1 MDLLPDFDLT
11 RPNTFGLPSRARLG
25 ALLTHAADIE
35 DLARLARAEN
45 LPLHI
50 LGGGSNIVL
59 RPAVPAVVGIMAAK
73 GRDVARRADGTTLVT
88 AQAGEDWSEFVAWT
102 VGQGLSGLENLG
114 GIPGT
119 VGAAPVQ
126 NIGAYGVELADR
138 FESLTVWDLA
148 DSQRRTFTR
157 DDCAF
162 AYRQSRFKQ
171 EVGRYIVLDVT
182 LVLPAQWTPVLSY
195 PPLDKL
201 PPGVNAAEIHQQV
214 LAVRGSKLPDWR
226 VIGNA
231 GSFFHNP
238 IVTPAV
244 ADTIAGVPRFPQ
256 PDGTVKLSAGWLI
269 DSCGLKGTREGN
281 AGIYEKHALVL
292 VNHGGA
298 TYSDISRLATRVRD
312 TVRSRYGVS
321 LTQEPLEL

>member
-1 MDLLPDFDLT
+1 MDLIPGFDLT
-11 RPNTFGLPSRARLG
+11 RHNTLGLPSRAHLG
-25 ALLTHAADIE
+25 ATIAATAEIEELT
-35 DLARLARAEN
+35 RLAASEN

-59 RPAVPAVVGIMAAK
+59 RPEVPAVVGIMAAK
-73 GRDVARRADGTTLVT
+73 GRDITPRADGSVLVT
-88 AQAGEDWSEFVAWT
+88 AQAGEDWSEFVAFT

-138 FESLTVWDLA
+138 FESLTVWDTV
-148 DSQRRTFTR
+148 DRTRRSFTR
-157 DDCAF
+157 NDCSF
-162 AYRQSRFKQ
+162 SYRQSRFKQ
-171 EVGRYIVLDVT
+171 EPGRYIVLDVT
-182 LVLPAQWTPVLSY
+182 LALPARWTPVLSY

-201 PPGVNAAEIHQQV
+201 PPGTNAAEIHQHV
-214 LAVRGSKLPDWR
+214 LAVRASKLPDWR
-226 VIGNA
+226 LIGNA

-238 IVTPAV
+238 IVAPAV
-244 ADTIAGVPRFPQ
+244 ADTIPGVPRFPQ

-269 DSCGLKGTREGN
+269 DSCCLKGTREGK

-298 TYSDISRLATRVRD
+298 TYADISRLATRVRE
-312 TVRSRYGVS
+312 TVHARYGVT

>member
-1 MDLLPDFDLT
+1 MDLIPDFDLT
-11 RPNTFGLPSRARLG
+11 RLNTLGLPSRARLG
-25 ALLTHAADIE
+25 ATISASAEIE

-45 LPLHI
+45 LPLHV

-59 RPAVPAVVGIMAAK
+59 RAEIPAVIGIMATK
-73 GRDVARRADGTTLVT
+73 GRVATRRADGTVLVT
-88 AQAGEDWSEFVAWT
+88 AEAGEDWSEFVAWT
-102 VGQGLSGLENLG
+102 VREGHWGLENMA

-138 FESLTVWDLA
+138 FESLTVWDTV
-148 DSQRRTFTR
+148 DNERRRFSKQ
-157 DDCAF
+157 DCRF
-162 AYRQSRFKQ
+162 SYRQSFFKQ
-171 EVGRYIVLDVT
+171 AGGRYIVLDVT
-182 LVLPAQWTPVLSY
+182 FALPARWTPTLSY

-201 PPGVNAAEIHQQV
+201 APGVGAPEIEAQV
-214 LAVRGSKLPDWR
+214 LAVRRSKLPDWR
-226 VIGNA
+226 VLGNA

-238 IVTPAV
+238 IVSPER
-244 ADTIAGVPRFPQ
+244 ADTIPGVPRYPQ
-256 PDGTVKLSAGWLI
+256 PDGSVKLSAAWLI

-281 AGIYEKHALVL
+281 AGIYANHALII

-298 TYSDISRLATRVRD
+298 TYADVSRLASRVKE
-312 TVRSRYGVS
+312 TVAGRYGVM

>member
-1 MDLLPDFDLT
+1 MDLIPDFDLT
-11 RPNTFGLPSRARLG
+11 RLNTLGLPSRARLG
-25 ALLTHAADIE
+25 AVLTSAADIE
-35 DLARLARAEN
+35 ELSRLAEAEN

-50 LGGGSNIVL
+50 LGGGSNVVL
-59 RPAVPAVVGIMAAK
+59 RPEIPAVVGIMAAK
-73 GRDVARRADGTTLVT
+73 GRAAEARADGTVLVT

-126 NIGAYGVELADR
+126 NIGAYGVEFADR

-148 DSQRRTFTR
+148 DRQRRTFTR

-162 AYRQSRFKQ
+162 SYRQSRFKQ
-171 EVGRYIVLDVT
+171 AAGRYVVLDVT
-182 LVLPAQWTPVLSY
+182 LALPARWTPVLTY

-201 PPGVNAAEIHQQV
+201 PAGTSAAEIHQHV
-214 LAVRGSKLPDWR
+214 LAVRASKLPDWR
-226 VIGNA
+226 MLGNA

-238 IVTPAV
+238 IVTPAI
-244 ADTIAGVPRFPQ
+244 ADAIPGVPRFPQ
-256 PDGTVKLSAGWLI
+256 PDGTVKLSAAWLI
-269 DSCGLKGTREGN
+269 DSCGLKGTREGH

-298 TYSDISRLATRVRD
+298 TYADISRLSARVKQ
-312 TVRSRYGVS
+312 TVQGRYGVL

>member
-1 MDLLPDFDLT
+1 MDLIPDFDLT
-11 RPNTFGLPSRARLG
+11 RRNTLGLPSRARLG
-25 ALLTHAADIE
+25 ATISAAADIE
-35 DLARLARAEN
+35 ELARVAKSEN

-59 RPAVPAVVGIMAAK
+59 HGAIAAVVGIMSIR
-73 GRDVARRADGTTLVT
+73 GRTVERRADGAALVT

-102 VGQGLSGLENLG
+102 VAQGLPGLENLG

-138 FESLTVWDLA
+138 FEGLTVWDLA
-148 DSQRRTFTR
+148 DGARRRFNR
-157 DDCAF
+157 EDCAF
-162 AYRQSRFKQ
+162 SYRQSRFKA
-171 EVGRYIVLDVT
+171 EAGRYIVLDVT
-182 LVLPAQWTPVLSY
+182 LALPSAWRPVLTY

-201 PPGVNAAEIHQQV
+201 STGADAAEIHQQV

-226 VIGNA
+226 VLGNA

-238 IVTPAV
+238 VVSAET
-244 ADTIAGVPRFPQ
+244 ADRIPGVPRYPQ
-256 PDGTVKLSAGWLI
+256 PDGSVKLSAAWLI
-269 DSCGLKGTREGN
+269 DSCGLKGAREGH
-281 AGIYEKHALVL
+281 AGIYEKHALII

-298 TYSDISRLATRVRD
+298 TYADVSRLASRVRD
-312 TVRSRYGVS
+312 TVRDRYGIV